1 MEKLDHPT
9 PQNGLTQGHDNTL
22 TKREPAALDK
32 VKTTITEKL
41 HGAAEALREKSQ
53 SFSGKNQ
60 DVAKYGN
67 QAAEWLNRS
76 ANYIEEVNPQQIKS
90 DIGNQ
95 MRHNPGRSLLVAA
108 GIGLVLGTLFRR
120 R

>member
-1 MEKLDHPT
+1 MEKTSQAT
-9 PQNGLTQGHDNTL
+9 PSNGLTQDNSL
-22 TKREPAALDK
+22 TKREPAFLDK

-41 HGAAEALREKSQ
+41 HGAAETLREKSQ

-60 DVAKYGN
+60 EVAKYGD
-67 QAAEWLNRS
+67 QAARWLNRS
-76 ANYIEEVNPQQIKS
+76 ADYLEEINPQQLKN

-95 MRHNPGRSLLVAA
+95 VRHNPGRSLLVAA
-108 GIGLVLGTLFRR
+108 GIGLVLGSLLRR